1 MLYKAPPHAIRVG
14 VVDDMEMSVAGHSHV
29 KNSVGYHQTDHL
41 VCAVCD
47 LKISVAGIHMLA
59 Q

>member
-1 MLYKAPPHAIRVG
+1 MSLAGHTHMRCSITA

-41 VCAVCD
+41 VGAVCD
-47 LKISVAGIHMLA
+47 LKMSIAGIHV
-59 Q
+59 